1 MGDQLTLKGVLE
13 GHSGWVTAITTYQGV
28 SSGDQRVNRVLSA
41 SRDKT
46 IIVWEITE
54 EEGNFG
60 YAVRALKGHNHFV
73 SDVALARSGDHALS
87 CSWDG
92 TLRLWNIDNGKCI
105 TQFKGHTKDVLPWPS
120 APTTDRSCL
129 ARDHTVAWNILGDCK
144 YTIQENGLRWVSC
157 VRLTPIPRPLL
168 CLRLGQAR
176 KGLVFPQGHRAA
188 HQPGGTYWLLEH
200 RDRSPRWISVCL
212 WWQGRHCDALGPH

>member
-60 YAVRALKGHNHFV
+60 YALRALKGHNHFV
-73 SDVALARSGDHALS
+73 RCCSGS
-87 CSWDG
+87 
-92 TLRLWNIDNGKCI
+92 LWRPR
-105 TQFKGHTKDVLPWPS
+105 T
-120 APTTDRSCL
+120 
-129 ARDHTVAWNILGDCK
+129 IL
-144 YTIQENGLRWVSC
+144 
-157 VRLTPIPRPLL
+157 LL
-168 CLRLGQAR
+168 
-176 KGLVFPQGHRAA
+176 
-188 HQPGGTYWLLEH
+188 
-200 RDRSPRWISVCL
+200 
-212 WWQGRHCDALGPH
+212 GRHFASVEH